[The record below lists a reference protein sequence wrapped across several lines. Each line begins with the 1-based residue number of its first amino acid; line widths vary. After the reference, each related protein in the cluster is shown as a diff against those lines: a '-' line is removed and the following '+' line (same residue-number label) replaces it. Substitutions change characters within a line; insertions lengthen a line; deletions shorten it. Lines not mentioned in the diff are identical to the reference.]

1 MTGSRCAL
9 PVGFDISI
17 GVGIGFD
24 ISIGMGMGIDSHLGR
39 GGRSRTRIP
48 VRVGARAGAWVR
60 GLRSGQ
66 AGHAR
71 HGAWLRGAQS
81 AQPHRI
87 ARALPAQRSIARTRR
102 EASVT
107 PIHPVHSTG
116 STGST
121 GSTLHIC
128 PQTPHTGPTG
138 ASRRGDREGGGG
150 ILEVGLG
157 VGREQRGR
165 GGARRQAM
173 RSRSVPAIGV
183 MGERVVDTP
192 GTIRADEGRVEGVK
206 GRFGGR
212 ASGEWMLVVAGRR
225 HRGTEKGIE
234 RRHRGRRR
242 HEVGVRRSIL
252 FHYVLQIGERKVK
265 VSDRGR

>member
-1 MTGSRCAL
+1 M
-9 PVGFDISI
+9 DM
-17 GVGIGFD
+17 D
-24 ISIGMGMGIDSHLGR
+24 IDSHLGR
-39 GGRSRTRIP
+39 GGRSRTRVP
-48 VRVGARAGAWVR
+48 VRLGARAGAWVG

-71 HGAWLRGAQS
+71 HGARLRGAQS

-87 ARALPAQRSIARTRR
+87 ARALPAQSAVARIRR

-107 PIHPVHSTG
+107 PIHPVHSIGSAGSIGTTGTILHICPHTPHIGPIG

-121 GSTLHIC
+121 RT
-128 PQTPHTGPTG
+128 
-138 ASRRGDREGGGG
+138 SRRGDREGGGG
-150 ILEVGLG
+150 VLEVGLG

-165 GGARRQAM
+165 SGARRQAM

-183 MGERVVDTP
+183 VGERVVDTP
-192 GTIRADEGRVEGVK
+192 GTIRADEGGVEGVK

-212 ASGEWMLVVAGRR
+212 ASGEWTLVVAGRR
-225 HRGTEKGIE
+225 LRGTEKGVE

-242 HEVGVRRSIL
+242 HEVGVGRSVL
-252 FHYVLQIGERKVK
+252 FHYVLQIGERKVN
-265 VSDRGR
+265 VCDRGR